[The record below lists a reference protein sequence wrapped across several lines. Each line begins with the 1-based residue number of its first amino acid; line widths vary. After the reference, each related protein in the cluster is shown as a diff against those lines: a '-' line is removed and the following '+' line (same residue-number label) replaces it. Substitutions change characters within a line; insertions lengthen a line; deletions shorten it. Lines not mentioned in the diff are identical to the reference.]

1 MENKNQFNN
10 GDWVQGRS
18 RDGELIHGFIETV
31 SANRE
36 IVKVNVV
43 ESDNEKAVGKSIWIP
58 SKWTEKL
65 PDLEISTESHLLALI
80 DLALL
85 SKDETWFMELSGKLE
100 SIKIHPKINVR
111 TSEFLIPGNRI
122 GKLDLNR

>member
-1 MENKNQFNN
+1 MAENNHFNN

-18 RDGELIHGFIETV
+18 RDGELIHGFIESV
-31 SANRE
+31 SDNRE

-58 SKWTEKL
+58 SKWAEKL
-65 PDLEISTESHLLALI
+65 PDQEISNENHLLALI

-85 SKDETWFMELSGKLE
+85 SKDETWLMEVSGKLE
-100 SIKIHPKINVR
+100 SIKIHPKINTR
-111 TSEFLIPGNRI
+111 KSGFLSRKIESGNSI
-122 GKLDLNR
+122 

>member
-1 MENKNQFNN
+1 MVENNLFKN
-10 GDWVQGRS
+10 GDWVQGKS
-18 RDGELIHGFIETV
+18 RDGELIHGFVENV
-31 SANRE
+31 SDNRE

-65 PDLEISTESHLLALI
+65 PDLEISNETHLLALI

-100 SIKIHPKINVR
+100 SIKIHPKMNAR
-111 TSEFLIPGNRI
+111 KSEVFIPGNRI
-122 GKLDLNR
+122 AKIDFK

>member
-1 MENKNQFNN
+1 MAGNRPFEN

-18 RDGELIHGFIETV
+18 REGELIHGFIETIGR
-31 SANRE
+31 NQD
-36 IVKVNVV
+36 IIKVNVV

-58 SKWTEKL
+58 SKWTQKL
-65 PDLEISTESHLLALI
+65 PDLEISNESHLLALI

-100 SIKIHPKINVR
+100 SVKIHPKLKAEK
-111 TSEFLIPGNRI
+111 SDFLMEENRI
-122 GKLDLNR
+122 ANLDFNK

>member
-1 MENKNQFNN
+1 MAGNKQFEN

-18 RDGELIHGFIETV
+18 REGELIHGFIETLGK
-31 SANRE
+31 NQDLIR
-36 IVKVNVV
+36 VNVV
-43 ESDNEKAVGKSIWIP
+43 ESDNEKTVGKSIWIP

-65 PDLEISTESHLLALI
+65 PDLEISNESHLLALI

-100 SIKIHPKINVR
+100 SIKIHPQLKAEKSLSTVE
-111 TSEFLIPGNRI
+111 SNRI
-122 GKLDLNR
+122 ANLDLNL